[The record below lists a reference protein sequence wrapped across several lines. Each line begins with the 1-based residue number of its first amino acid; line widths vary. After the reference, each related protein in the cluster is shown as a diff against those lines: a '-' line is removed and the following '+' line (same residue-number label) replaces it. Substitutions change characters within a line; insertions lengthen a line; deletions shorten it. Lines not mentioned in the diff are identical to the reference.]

1 MNQLN
6 FVTLNGY
13 ERRVGAAREQLFKRT
28 QHQGERRAKLMT
40 CIRKESGF
48 GSINFGQRFG
58 TLPFC
63 RIGAHVGQT
72 GADLA
77 GQQIDEFPIDIVK
90 RTIGIESNDDG
101 AHRLR
106 LTLLR
111 YRYYKRHPWSV
122 IPSAGR

>member
-6 FVTLNGY
+6 FVTLNGHK
-13 ERRVGAAREQLFKRT
+13 RRVGGAREQLFKRT
-28 QHQGERRAKLMT
+28 QHQGERRAKLVT

-48 GSINFGQRFG
+48 SPINLGQSFG
-58 TLPFC
+58 TFTFC

-77 GQQIDEFPIDIVK
+77 GQQIDESPIDIVK
-90 RTIGIESNDDG
+90 RTKGIEPNDDG

-106 LTLLR
+106 LTQLR
-111 YRYYKRHPWSV
+111 YRYYKRHSWSD
-122 IPSAGR
+122 IPSAAR